1 MAEQK
6 FVTLFDRKTNF
17 DFIKSGRTVTM
28 IGLALVAITLIA
40 IPILNLNWGI
50 DFAGGTELQ
59 VKLGKQV
66 KASDITDKLTA
77 AGFDKNQAQPYGAP
91 EANEWL
97 IRVERISTIG
107 ATDRDALAA
116 ALTGAF
122 GEGFMP
128 FKAADDEGDRI
139 SISLKV
145 PADVAADDAVA
156 MQAALDVQQ
165 KKLADVVDAQPG
177 LRLRRTRSV
186 DSGETTTKDAIVRD
200 EPYEGRVKYLV
211 QLQGVADKVAKSLE
225 TEFGTFEVRRVD
237 FVDAR
242 VAEDLRTRGVLAL
255 GFALMAILIYL
266 AIRFDT
272 FFAPGALVATLHD
285 PLIAMG
291 LFVFLRLE
299 FDTAS
304 IAAMLTVVGYS
315 VNGVIV
321 IYDRI
326 RETTPAGVVP
336 HNELVK
342 LVNQAINDTFAR
354 SINTVLTT
362 LFTTVAVAIFTDGS
376 IRAFAITMSAG
387 FVIGTIS
394 ALFVAPTVYL
404 FFRERFYV
412 PPVEG
417 TGDVGEITREDR
429 ERGVV

>member
-17 DFIKSGRTVTM
+17 DFIKHGRTVTK
-28 IGLALVAITLIA
+28 IGLAMVALTLLA
-40 IPILNLNWGI
+40 VPILGLNWGI

-59 VKLGKQV
+59 AKLGKQV
-66 KASDITDKLTA
+66 AASEIVKQLEI
-77 AGFDKNQAQPYGAP
+77 AGFDKNQVQPYGAP

-107 ATDRDALAA
+107 TTDRDALSA
-116 ALTGAF
+116 ALTTTF
-122 GEGFMP
+122 GEGFSP
-128 FKAADDEGDRI
+128 FKSADDEGDRI
-139 SISLKV
+139 SITLKV
-145 PADVAADDAVA
+145 PADVAGGDASA
-156 MQAALDVQQ
+156 IQAALEGQQ
-165 KKLADVVDAQPG
+165 TKIAEIVEALPG

-186 DSGETTTKDAIVRD
+186 DGVETTTADAIVRD

-225 TEFGTFEVRRVD
+225 AEFGTFEVRRVD

-242 VAEDLRTRGVLAL
+242 VAQELRTRGVLAL
-255 GFALMAILIYL
+255 GFALLAILIYL
-266 AIRFDT
+266 AIRFDA
-272 FFAPGALVATLHD
+272 FFAPGALVATMHD
-285 PLIAMG
+285 PIIAMG
-291 LFVFLRLE
+291 LFVFLRFE
-299 FDTAS
+299 FDTTS

-326 RETTPAGVVP
+326 RETTPSGVVP
-336 HNELVK
+336 HDELVRT
-342 LVNQAINDTFAR
+342 VNQAVNDTFAR

-362 LFTTVAVAIFTDGS
+362 LFTTVAVAVFTDGS
-376 IRAFAITMSAG
+376 IRTFATTMSVG

-417 TGDVGEITREDR
+417 AVADTLSREDR

>member
-17 DFIKSGRTVTM
+17 DFIKSGRLATKF
-28 IGLALVAITLIA
+28 GLGIVAITLLA
-40 IPILNLNWGI
+40 IPVLGLNWGI

-66 KASDITDKLTA
+66 ASTEIKAKLEA
-77 AGFDKNQAQPYGAP
+77 AGFDKNQAQPYGPP

-97 IRVERISTIG
+97 IRVERLSTIND
-107 ATDRDALAA
+107 TDRA
-116 ALTGAF
+116 ALGVALTNAF
-122 GEGFMP
+122 GDRFMP
-128 FKAADDEGDRI
+128 FKSADDEGDRI
-139 SISLKV
+139 SISLKLPEA
-145 PADVAADDAVA
+145 PAEDAVA
-156 MQAALDVQQ
+156 MQSALDAQQ
-165 KKLADVVDAQPG
+165 KRLADIVDGQPG
-177 LRLRRTRSV
+177 LRLRRTRAV
-186 DSGETTTKDAIVRD
+186 DGIETTTKDAILRD

-225 TEFGTFEVRRVD
+225 SSFGTFEVRRVD

-242 VAEDLRTRGVLAL
+242 VAQDLRGRGALAL
-255 GFALMAILIYL
+255 AFALTAILVYL
-266 AIRFDT
+266 ALRFDA
-272 FFAPGALVATLHD
+272 FFAPGALVATMHD

-291 LFVFLRLE
+291 LFVFFRLE
-299 FDTAS
+299 FDSAS

-326 RETTPAGVVP
+326 RETTPAGVVS
-336 HNELVK
+336 HAELTKV
-342 LVNQAINDTFAR
+342 VNQAINDTFAR

-362 LFTTVAVAIFTDGS
+362 LFTTVAVAIFTEGS
-376 IRAFAITMSAG
+376 IRAFAVTLSVG
-387 FVIGTIS
+387 FCIGTVS

-412 PPVEG
+412 PPTEG
-417 TGDVGEITREDR
+417 AVDAMAITREDR

>member
-17 DFIKSGRTVTM
+17 DFIKSGSLITK
-28 IGLALVAITLIA
+28 IGLAIATITVLA
-40 IPILNLNWGI
+40 IPVLNLNWGI

-66 KASDITDKLTA
+66 AASEITSKLEA

-97 IRVERISTIG
+97 IRVERLSTI
-107 ATDRDALAA
+107 AEADRTALAT
-116 ALTGAF
+116 ALTTAF
-122 GEGFMP
+122 GDRFVP
-128 FKAADDEGDRI
+128 FQQADDEGDRI
-139 SISLKV
+139 SISLKLPEA
-145 PADVAADDAVA
+145 PAGDAVA
-156 MQAALDVQQ
+156 LQTALDAQQ
-165 KKLADVVDAQPG
+165 QQLASVVDAQPG
-177 LRLRRTRSV
+177 LRLRRTRAV
-186 DSGETTTKDAIVRD
+186 DGTETTTKDAIIRD
-200 EPYEGRVKYLV
+200 EPYEGKVKYLV

-225 TEFGTFEVRRVD
+225 SEFGTFEVRRVD

-242 VAEDLRTRGVLAL
+242 VAQDLRTRGVLAL
-255 GFALMAILIYL
+255 GFALLAILIYL
-266 AIRFDT
+266 AIRFDA

-291 LFVFLRLE
+291 LFVFMRME

-326 RETTPAGVVP
+326 RETTPAGVVE
-336 HNELVK
+336 HKDLVT

-362 LFTTVAVAIFTDGS
+362 LFTTVAVAVFTEGS
-376 IRAFAITMSAG
+376 IRTFAVTMSVG
-387 FVIGTIS
+387 FIIGTIS

-412 PPVEG
+412 PPAEG
-417 TGDVGEITREDR
+417 AVGNSITREDR

>member
-17 DFIKSGRTVTM
+17 DFIKSGSLITK
-28 IGLALVAITLIA
+28 IGLAIATITVLA
-40 IPILNLNWGI
+40 IPVLNLNWGI

-66 KASDITDKLTA
+66 AASEITSKLEA

-97 IRVERISTIG
+97 IRVERLSTI
-107 ATDRDALAA
+107 AEADRTALAT
-116 ALTGAF
+116 ALTTAF
-122 GEGFMP
+122 GDRFVP
-128 FKAADDEGDRI
+128 FQQADDEGDRI
-139 SISLKV
+139 SISLKLPEA
-145 PADVAADDAVA
+145 PAGDAVA
-156 MQAALDVQQ
+156 LQTALDAQQ
-165 KKLADVVDAQPG
+165 QQLASVVDAQPG
-177 LRLRRTRSV
+177 LRLRRTRAV
-186 DSGETTTKDAIVRD
+186 DGTETTTKDAIIRD
-200 EPYEGRVKYLV
+200 EPYEGKVKYLV

-225 TEFGTFEVRRVD
+225 SEFGTFEVRRVD

-242 VAEDLRTRGVLAL
+242 VAQDLRTRGVLAL
-255 GFALMAILIYL
+255 GFALLAILIYL
-266 AIRFDT
+266 AIRFDA

-291 LFVFLRLE
+291 LFVFMRME

-326 RETTPAGVVP
+326 RETTPAGVVE
-336 HNELVK
+336 HKDLVT

-362 LFTTVAVAIFTDGS
+362 LFTTVAVAVFTEGS
-376 IRAFAITMSAG
+376 IRTFAVTMSVG
-387 FVIGTIS
+387 FIIGTIS

-412 PPVEG
+412 PPAEG
-417 TGDVGEITREDR
+417 VVGNSITREDR

>member
-17 DFIKSGRTVTM
+17 DFIKSGSLITK
-28 IGLALVAITLIA
+28 IGLAIAAITVLA
-40 IPILNLNWGI
+40 IPVLNLNWGI

-59 VKLGKQV
+59 VKLGKTTSSQE
-66 KASDITDKLTA
+66 ITDKLQA

-97 IRVERISTIG
+97 IRVERLSTISDADRASL
-107 ATDRDALAA
+107 AT

-122 GEGFMP
+122 GDGYVP
-128 FKAADDEGDRI
+128 GKASDDEGDRI
-139 SISLKV
+139 HITLKV
-145 PADVAADDAVA
+145 PADVNAADAVA
-156 MQAALDVQQ
+156 VQAALEAQQ
-165 KKLADVVDAQPG
+165 KKLAEVVDAQAG

-186 DSGETTTKDAIVRD
+186 DGGEATTKDAILRD
-200 EPYEGRVKYLV
+200 EPYEGKVKYLV
-211 QLQGVADKVAKSLE
+211 HLQGVADKVAKSLE
-225 TEFGTFEVRRVD
+225 NEFGTFEVRRVD

-242 VAEDLRTRGVLAL
+242 VAQDLRTRGVLAL

-266 AIRFDT
+266 AIRFDA

-336 HNELVK
+336 HNELVS

-376 IRAFAITMSAG
+376 IRTFATTMSVG
-387 FVIGTIS
+387 FIIGTIS

-417 TGDVGEITREDR
+417 TGANNELTREDR

>member
-17 DFIKSGRTVTM
+17 DFITSGRLATK
-28 IGLALVAITLIA
+28 IGLAIVAVTLLA
-40 IPILNLNWGI
+40 IPVLGLNWGI

-66 KASDITDKLTA
+66 ASTEITDKLKA
-77 AGFDKNQAQPYGAP
+77 AGFDKNQAQPYGPP

-97 IRVERISTIG
+97 IRVERLSTIND
-107 ATDRDALAA
+107 TDRA
-116 ALTGAF
+116 ALGVALTTAF
-122 GEGFMP
+122 GDRFMP
-128 FKAADDEGDRI
+128 FKSADDEGDRI
-139 SISLKV
+139 SISLKL
-145 PADVAADDAVA
+145 PDAPADDAVA
-156 MQAALDVQQ
+156 MQAALDAQQ
-165 KKLADVVDAQPG
+165 KQLADIVDGQPG

-186 DSGETTTKDAIVRD
+186 DGVETTTQDAILRD

-225 TEFGTFEVRRVD
+225 SSFGTFEVRRVD

-242 VAEDLRTRGVLAL
+242 VAQDLRSRGVLAL
-255 GFALMAILIYL
+255 VFALTAILIYL
-266 AIRFDT
+266 AIRFDA
-272 FFAPGALVATLHD
+272 FFAPGALVATMHD

-291 LFVFLRLE
+291 LFVFFRLE
-299 FDTAS
+299 FDSAS

-326 RETTPAGVVP
+326 RETTPAGVVS
-336 HNELVK
+336 HEELTK

-362 LFTTVAVAIFTDGS
+362 LFTTMAVAIFTEGS
-376 IRAFAITMSAG
+376 IRSFAITLSVG
-387 FVIGTIS
+387 FCIGTVS

-412 PPVEG
+412 PPADEAAG
-417 TGDVGEITREDR
+417 LITREDR

>member
-17 DFIKSGRTVTM
+17 DFVKTGSKVTIVGM
-28 IGLALVAITLIA
+28 TLVVLTLLG
-40 IPILNLNWGI
+40 IPVLGLNWGI

-66 KASDITDKLTA
+66 SGKAITDKLEA
-77 AGFDKNQAQPYGAP
+77 AGFEKSQAQPYGAP
-91 EANEWL
+91 AANEWL

-107 ATDRDALAA
+107 APDRDALAA

-122 GEGFMP
+122 GDGFVP

-139 SISLKV
+139 SVTLKV
-145 PADVAADDAVA
+145 PADVAAGDAVA
-156 MQAALDVQQ
+156 MDAALNAQQ
-165 KKLADVVDAQPG
+165 DKLAALVDAQPG
-177 LRLRRTRSV
+177 LRLRRTRAV
-186 DSGETTTKDAIVRD
+186 DGVETTKDAIVRD
-200 EPYEGRVKYLV
+200 EPYEGKVKYLV

-225 TEFGTFEVRRVD
+225 NEFGTFEVRRVD

-242 VAEDLRTRGVLAL
+242 VAQELRSRGVLAL
-255 GFALMAILIYL
+255 GFALMAILVYL

-272 FFAPGALVATLHD
+272 FFAPGALVATMHD

-291 LFVFLRLE
+291 LFVFLRME
-299 FDTAS
+299 FDTTS

-326 RETTPAGVVP
+326 RETTPAGVVS
-336 HNELVK
+336 HSELIK
-342 LVNQAINDTFAR
+342 IVNQAVNDTFAR

-362 LFTTVAVAIFTDGS
+362 LFTTVAVAVFTDGS
-376 IRAFAITMSAG
+376 IQTFATTMSVG

-412 PPVEG
+412 PPVEAG
-417 TGDVGEITREDR
+417 VVSEITREDR